1 MSLRTFVLAILACS
15 LPAAA
20 QGSPSAAQGSAQS
33 PERVRSLLEQ
43 GRDRWRTE
51 AATAPADA
59 KSDLEGRASRM
70 DKVLS
75 ESVDLRAQVLV
86 GEVVEREGKPEL
98 VAHGWRAGAD
108 YFYPASTV
116 KLLGAVAALER
127 MRELQRKAAPGLTL
141 DTPLAFYGSRR
152 SGAMLTNDADNIADG
167 KLTLRHLV
175 RESLIVSDNES
186 FNRLFEFAGH
196 DRLNERMWRAGLT
209 STRISHRLS
218 IKMSILE
225 NRRTPTIELRMP
237 EGVVRLAEETGK
249 LELANV
255 DDREGVLIGK
265 GRMEGADLVPGPM
278 SFIAKNRVTLRDLQ
292 VGLARVVRPE
302 LPFEGEPFDLGDEE
316 RALLLEAL
324 SQYPAESQNPRWER
338 AKYPDDY
345 VKFFLPGVMRVIP
358 KEHVKI
364 YNKVGLA
371 YGFVIDTAYIVDTR
385 TQKGFFLAA
394 TLYAN
399 SDGVLDDNTYD
410 YDSLAFPWMA
420 DLGELCARE
429 FLATK

>member
-1 MSLRTFVLAILACS
+1 MSLRTIVFATLLCA

-20 QGSPSAAQGSAQS
+20 QGTTPAPERVKKLLEAGRERWGAEAAAQGETAGAEAKARA
-33 PERVRSLLEQ
+33 ERM
-43 GRDRWRTE
+43 
-51 AATAPADA
+51 A
-59 KSDLEGRASRM
+59 
-70 DKVLS
+70 KVLAEAS
-75 ESVDLRAQVLV
+75 DLRAQVLV
-86 GEVVEREGKPEL
+86 GEVVMQDGKPAL
-98 VAHGWRAGAD
+98 AMHGWRADAQ

-116 KLLGAVAALER
+116 KLFGAVAALER
-127 MRELQRKAAPGLTL
+127 MRELQRKAAPTL
-141 DTPLAFYGSRR
+141 NVDTPLAFYGSRR
-152 SGAMLTNDADNIADG
+152 GGAMLTNDTDNLASG

-186 FNRLFEFAGH
+186 FNRLFEFTGH
-196 DRLNERMWRAGLT
+196 DRLNERMWRAGLP

-265 GRMEGADLVPGPM
+265 GRMEGDDLVPGPM

-292 VGLARVVRPE
+292 VGLARVVRTD
-302 LPFEGEPFDLGDEE
+302 LPFEGEPFDLGEEE

-324 SQYPAESQNPRWER
+324 SQYPGDSQDPRWDR

-358 KEHVKI
+358 KEHVRI

-371 YGFVIDTAYIVDTR
+371 YGFVIDTSYIVDTR
-385 TQKGFFLAA
+385 TQQGFFLAA
-394 TLYAN
+394 TIYAN
-399 SDGVLDDNTYD
+399 SDGVLDDNKYD
-410 YDSLAFPWMA
+410 YDTLAFPWMA
-420 DLGELCARE
+420 DLGELFARE
-429 FLATK
+429 FLAGK

>member
-1 MSLRTFVLAILACS
+1 MSLRTIVLATLLCA

-20 QGSPSAAQGSAQS
+20 QGTTPAPERVKTLLEQARERWSAEAAAQGETA
-33 PERVRSLLEQ
+33 
-43 GRDRWRTE
+43 GTE
-51 AATAPADA
+51 AKA
-59 KSDLEGRASRM
+59 RAERM
-70 DKVLS
+70 AKVLA
-75 ESVDLRAQVLV
+75 EAADLRAQVLV
-86 GEVVEREGKPEL
+86 GEVVLQDGKPTL
-98 VAHGWRAGAD
+98 SMQGWRTDAE

-116 KLLGAVAALER
+116 KLFGAVAALER
-127 MRELQRKAAPGLTL
+127 MRELQRKAAPALKL

-152 SGAMLTNDADNIADG
+152 GGAMLTEDPDNLSGG

-175 RESLIVSDNES
+175 RESLMVSDNES
-186 FNRLFEFAGH
+186 FNRLFEFVGH
-196 DRLNERMWRAGLT
+196 DRLNERMWRAGLS

-278 SFIAKNRVTLRDLQ
+278 SFIAKNRVKLRDLQ
-292 VGLARVVRPE
+292 VGLARVVRTD

-324 SQYPAESQNPRWER
+324 SQYPGDSQDPRWDR

-358 KEHVKI
+358 KEHVRI

-371 YGFVIDTAYIVDTR
+371 YGFVIDTSYIVDTR
-385 TQKGFFLAA
+385 TQRGFFLAA
-394 TLYAN
+394 TIYAN
-399 SDGVLDDNTYD
+399 SDGVLDDNKYD
-410 YDSLAFPWMA
+410 YDTLAFPWMA
-420 DLGELCARE
+420 DLGELFARE
-429 FLATK
+429 FLAGK

>member
-1 MSLRTFVLAILACS
+1 MSLRTFALATFLCA

-20 QGSPSAAQGSAQS
+20 QGTAPANDW
-33 PERVRSLLEQ
+33 VKSLLEQ
-43 GRDRWRTE
+43 GRERWRAE
-51 AATAPADA
+51 AQLA
-59 KSDLEGRASRM
+59 SDTDVAAGLNARAERM
-70 DKVLS
+70 SKVLS
-75 ESVDLRAQVLV
+75 EALDLRVEVLV

-98 VAHGWRAGAD
+98 VSHGWRLGAE

-116 KLLGAVAALER
+116 KLFGAVAALER
-127 MRELQRKAAPGLTL
+127 MRELQSTSAPGLTV

-152 SGAMLTNDADNIADG
+152 GGAMLTSDPDNVADG
-167 KLTLRHLV
+167 KLTLRHLI

-186 FNRLFEFAGH
+186 FNRLFEFVGH
-196 DRLNERMWRAGLT
+196 DRLNERMWRAGLA

-237 EGVVRLAEETGK
+237 EGVVRIAEETGK

-265 GRMEGADLVPGPM
+265 GRMEGAELVPGPM

-292 VGLARVVRPE
+292 VGLARVVRPD

-324 SQYPAESQNPRWER
+324 SQYPGDSTNPRWDR
-338 AKYPDDY
+338 AKYADDY
-345 VKFFLPGVMRVIP
+345 VKFFLPGVERVLP
-358 KEHVKI
+358 KEHVRI

-371 YGFVIDTAYIVDTR
+371 YGFVTDTAYIVDAR
-385 TQKGFFLAA
+385 TQRGFFLAA
-394 TLYAN
+394 TIYTN
-399 SDGVLDDNTYD
+399 SDGVLDDNKYD
-410 YDSLAFPWMA
+410 YDTLAFPWMA
-420 DLGELCARE
+420 DLGELFARE
-429 FLATK
+429 FLAGK